1 MNYPKL
7 LQSIIVA
14 SLFLF
19 LLSGCGTPAT
29 PSAMATINPPTAT
42 ATLVPPTAIATL
54 GSPTVTATPASP
66 PSNAVYIGTVQGK
79 NVIFVTH
86 DLEQALYKDY
96 FSSDEYL
103 GKIYCGGFDFN
114 FNDLEDP
121 RLLLSIANI
130 DNWISVKCSDEIVYI
145 SGVRQDSGL
154 GDVSFVY
161 VVNPETGD
169 LQEVWTGI
177 PGYIDEIWNHIIVIK
192 LLPCYRCSP
201 SPLRKT
207 VIVNAN
213 TGVERELGEVGDV
226 RILNSSV
233 AYRNLTPLQIPCDP
247 GEGCDGF
254 YTDYEPTGEFL
265 FEPLP

>member
-1 MNYPKL
+1 MNYHRL
-7 LQSIIVA
+7 LQTIIVA
-14 SLFLF
+14 SLFL
-19 LLSGCGTPAT
+19 LLLPGCGAPAT
-29 PSAMATINPPTAT
+29 PSAMATLNP
-42 ATLVPPTAIATL
+42 
-54 GSPTVTATPASP
+54 P
-66 PSNAVYIGTVQGK
+66 PSNAVYIGTAQGK

-86 DLEQALYKDY
+86 DLEQVLYKEY

-121 RLLLSIANI
+121 RLLFSIANI
-130 DNWISVKCSDEIVYI
+130 DNWISVICSDEKVYI
-145 SGVRQDSGL
+145 SGVRQEPGFRDA
-154 GDVSFVY
+154 SFVY
-161 VVNPETGD
+161 VVNPESGD
-169 LQEVWTGI
+169 FQEVWTGM
-177 PGYIDEIWNHIIVIK
+177 PGYVDEIWNHMIVIK

-213 TGVERELGEVGDV
+213 THVEKELGEVGDV

-233 AYRNLTPLQIPCDP
+233 AYRYLTPLEVPCDP
-247 GEGCDGF
+247 GEGCDGS

-265 FEPLP
+265 LEPLP